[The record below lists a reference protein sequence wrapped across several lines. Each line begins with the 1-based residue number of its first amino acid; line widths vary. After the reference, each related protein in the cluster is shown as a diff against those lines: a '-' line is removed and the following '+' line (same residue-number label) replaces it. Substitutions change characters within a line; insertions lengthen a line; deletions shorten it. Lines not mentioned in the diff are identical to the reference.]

1 MSVSPCFADHM
12 VRDID
17 AGRFSENTNM
27 VLCTHGLTLRLF
39 LMRWFHWTVAE
50 YERIANPA
58 NSTPI
63 ILDRVEG
70 PQAGAYTRSHFR
82 ST

>member
-1 MSVSPCFADHM
+1 LRRYA
-12 VRDID
+12 
-17 AGRFSENTNM
+17 T

-63 ILDRVEG
+63 ILERIEG
-70 PQAGAYTRSHFR
+70 WAGWMPLFTPRYFAVASKHGSINDSQYGPCN
-82 ST
+82 